1 MPQFRISFEMSD
13 AMMSQAVREDCV
25 ALAREYVSVRD
36 LLIVLAS
43 TGVFALAVLRDAPWV
58 WWLAGVPTLM
68 VALLALGW
76 LAAFLW
82 LPRAARNK
90 LAHLPNRNVVVDA
103 NDATLSFTTAH
114 ERLEVAWTELKAV
127 RRRPGFWL
135 FCLRSG
141 ARIPVPAQ
149 LLPDDEVARL
159 HVDKVTIAERI
170 LVNRT

>member
-1 MPQFRISFEMSD
+1 MPRFTIRFEMSD
-13 AMMSQAVREDCV
+13 AMMSRAVREDCV

-36 LLIVLAS
+36 LLVVLAS
-43 TGVFALAVLRDAPWV
+43 TGVFALAVLRDAHWV
-58 WWLAGVPTLM
+58 WWLAGLPTIM
-68 VALLALGW
+68 VAVLALGW

-103 NDATLSFTTAH
+103 SDATLSFTTAN

-127 RRRPGFWL
+127 KRRPGFWL

-141 ARIPVPAQ
+141 ARIPVPVQ
-149 LLPDDEVARL
+149 WLSDDEVARL
-159 HVDKVTIAERI
+159 NVDIR
-170 LVNRT
+170 